1 MNGSRPLDFM
11 VPRFLVLSEHPSAKI
26 RAHAIGSLSQLVHIQ
41 SQSLFA
47 HMDNFIACLFKRAS
61 DDNATVRRSVC
72 QALVMLLAFRP
83 DKLVPELSNVAE
95 YMLYS
100 TRDKNEEVALE
111 ACDFWLTFAEEPDL
125 ENYLR
130 PLLPKVASALLD
142 CMVYSENDLDWA
154 IAEEGDAHIPDKES
168 DIKPKHYDAKER
180 GLERAS
186 EPSGSGANGAKYFPL
201 VKEDHEDLGDDFD
214 DDDVDFDVEIGTE
227 WNVRKCAA
235 AAFDVLATRF
245 GSDLMDYSLPALKDK
260 LWSQDW
266 LQRECGILAL
276 GAMAEGQRCICSLKL
291 DLTQSRMHRGYCP
304 ASACLGSL
312 PHQHVKRSQSRCLRF
327 HRSNGL
333 LRCYG
338 M

>member
-1 MNGSRPLDFM
+1 MNGTRPLDFM
-11 VPRFLVLSEHPSAKI
+11 VPKFLVLSEHPSAKI
-26 RAHAIGSLSQLVHIQ
+26 RSHAIGSLSQLVHIQ

-61 DDNATVRRSVC
+61 DDNAAVRRNVC
-72 QALVMLLAFRP
+72 QALVLLLAFRA
-83 DKLVPELSNVAE
+83 DKLVPEMSNVAE

-100 TRDKNEEVALE
+100 TRDKNEDVALE

-130 PLLPKVASALLD
+130 PLLPKVAFALLE

-154 IAEEGDAHIPDKES
+154 IAEEDDAHIPDKES
-168 DIKPKHYDAKER
+168 DIKPKHYDAKEH
-180 GLERAS
+180 GLERITDSSSSATNGTRH
-186 EPSGSGANGAKYFPL
+186 GSLGG
-201 VKEDHEDLGDDFD
+201 DRDDLGDDFD
-214 DDDVDFDVEIGTE
+214 DDDVDDFDDEMGTE

-245 GSDLMDYSLPALKDK
+245 NGELMEVSLPALKDK

-276 GAMAEGQRCICSLKL
+276 GAMAEGEQFFDRVTSL
-291 DLTQSRMHRGYCP
+291 LTQSRMHRGHCSTP
-304 ASACLGSL
+304 ASSGT
-312 PHQHVKRSQSRCLRF
+312 
-327 HRSNGL
+327 L
-333 LRCYG
+333 LD
-338 M
+338 